1 MGESSMTMIEA
12 MAARRS
18 TRTFSGEKM
27 TEAEAAEL
35 SAMLAAINEM
45 AGAESAGGKAEAT
58 SGRPPFGH
66 EVRLAFHESGEGKG
80 KPVKMGTYGLISGAS
95 TFIVPA
101 VIPGLG
107 AMEDVGYMLE
117 KAVLEATAMG
127 WATCWIGGVF
137 SRSKAA
143 EVVGLKPGELIPAV
157 IALGKPAAGRS
168 LADRIVTGTAKSRSR
183 KPLEVLVFSVDGAA
197 LLESWLSAALALRD
211 APSASNKQPWR
222 LVSVSG
228 SDAWMIFL
236 DEDKVYNNS
245 LGEAHMQNLDI
256 GIGMRHFQE
265 SIMSAGLTGRWVPL
279 PDEKTSFK
287 DGDMSA
293 ALNFGMVKGWRPI
306 ALWHY

>member
-1 MGESSMTMIEA
+1 MTMIEA

-18 TRTFSGEKM
+18 TRTFNGEKM
-27 TEAEAAEL
+27 TGTGAAEL
-35 SAMLAAINEM
+35 SAMLAALSGKE
-45 AGAESAGGKAEAT
+45 GAESADGKAEAA

-66 EVRLAFHESGEGKG
+66 EVRLAFHESDEGG

-101 VIPGLG
+101 VIPGPG
-107 AMEDVGYMLE
+107 AMEDVGYLLE

-137 SRSKAA
+137 SRGKAA

-157 IALGKPAAGRS
+157 IALGKPAANRS
-168 LADRIVTGTAKSRSR
+168 LADRIVTGAAKSRSR
-183 KPLEVLVFSVDGAA
+183 KPLEALVFSVDGAA
-197 LLESWLSAALALRD
+197 LVEPWLSAALALRD

-222 LVSVSG
+222 LVRVPG
-228 SDAWMIFL
+228 SDAWIIFL

-265 SIMSAGLTGRWVPL
+265 STISAGLAGRWMPL
-279 PDEKTSFK
+279 PDEKAGFA
-287 DGDMSA
+287 DGPMSVA
-293 ALNFGMVKGWRPI
+293 VNYGKAKGWRPI
-306 ALWHY
+306 ALWRY

>member
-1 MGESSMTMIEA
+1 MTMIEA

-35 SAMLAAINEM
+35 SAMLAAISGK
-45 AGAESAGGKAEAT
+45 ARVGSADDKAEAVD
-58 SGRPPFGH
+58 GGPPFGH
-66 EVRLAFHESGEGKG
+66 EVRLAFRESDDKG

-101 VIPGLG
+101 VLPGPG
-107 AMEDVGYMLE
+107 AMEDLGYMLE

-137 SRSKAA
+137 SRGKAA
-143 EVVGLKPGELIPAV
+143 EIVGLKPGELVPAV
-157 IALGKPAAGRS
+157 IALGKPAGSRS
-168 LADRIVTGTAKSRSR
+168 LADRIVTGAAKSRSR
-183 KPLEVLVFSVDGAA
+183 KPLDALVFSVDGVA
-197 LLESWLSAALALRD
+197 LVEPWLSAAMALRD

-222 LVSVSG
+222 LARVPG
-228 SDAWMIFL
+228 SDAWIIFL

-265 SIMSAGLTGRWVPL
+265 STMSAGLAGRWVPL
-279 PDEKTSFK
+279 PAEKLGFGDEA
-287 DGDMSA
+287 MSA
-293 ALNFGMVKGWRPI
+293 AVNYGTMKGWRPI
-306 ALWHY
+306 ALWRC